1 MPPFRR
7 NYYYRRN
14 YWNYRNPR
22 RRFRRRRPRKTLRRR
37 FPRQR
42 RVRKRFYTKR
52 LKKKLKKINIQQ
64 WQPTSIKK
72 CHVKGYLV
80 LFEGAKGHLANNFT
94 QYKESFVP
102 PRTPG
107 GGGWGIQ
114 QLGLGNLFIQ
124 NEYFMNWWT
133 VSNKGLNMVRYY
145 GCNIKLYRQK
155 TIDYIF
161 TYFTEKP
168 EHADKF
174 WFPSFHPMKLLLD
187 KRRVIVPSLETQPLK
202 RKLYKRLHIRP
213 PKMLKTDWYF
223 QQNLSNYPLIYFA
236 ATACDLNHMFISAD
250 AQNSNV
256 SIPTLNTGFFMQSAF
271 QYFGDKGYQPKQN
284 IYVYGLLNGEIE
296 LKNEPRKNVIYLGN
310 THVRDSGIPVGNEG
324 WEAYKNKKD
333 NWGNIFY
340 HDYFTLY
347 KTVFLGPDP
356 ATFLAKTSITQTVGE
371 TGITQKIEPLYFE
384 FRYNPYKDKGN
395 GNVAYW
401 KSVSDVTKNNWEE
414 PQNPNLIIRGYPFWL
429 MLWGWEDHT
438 RKLSEIRNLD
448 DNYVL
453 VLRSQYF
460 NNNLQA
466 VVPISFSFINGR
478 APWGNEPEDISPTDL
493 RNWFPKW
500 QFQKEVINAILMSGP
515 GVVRAEK
522 DNSIQAFMKYDFSF
536 KWGGEPATMENIA
549 DPNSQPITPLPR
561 ELLSTNEIISP
572 TESIQN
578 LIYKWDCRRDLLTQ
592 TAYKRISECTID
604 DKSMFTD
611 GRQTSTDIP
620 QTTQTPSS
628 ETTTEKEKETLLL
641 QLNQLQQLNQQLQH
655 RFQQLKTLTQE

>member
-1 MPPFRR
+1 MV
-7 NYYYRRN
+7 
-14 YWNYRNPR
+14 
-22 RRFRRRRPRKTLRRR
+22 T
-37 FPRQR
+37 
-42 RVRKRFYTKR
+42 
-52 LKKKLKKINIQQ
+52 
-64 WQPTSIKK
+64 
-72 CHVKGYLV
+72 
-80 LFEGAKGHLANNFT
+80 NFCP
-94 QYKESFVP
+94 YKESYTP

-107 GGGWGIQ
+107 GGGWSIQ
-114 QLGLGNLFIQ
+114 KLNLGNLYIQ
-124 NEYFMNWWT
+124 NTFIMNKWT
-133 VSNKGLNMVRYY
+133 RSNRALNMCRYF
-145 GCNIKLYRQK
+145 GVVITLYRQPD
-155 TIDYIF
+155 IDYIF
-161 TYFTEKP
+161 TYYREEPKQ
-168 EHADKF
+168 AGKY
-174 WFPSFHPMKLLLD
+174 WYPSFHPMQMILD
-187 KRRVIVPSLETQPLK
+187 KHRVIVPSMKTQPLK
-202 RKLYKRLHIRP
+202 RKNYKRIYIRP
-213 PKMLKTDWYF
+213 PKMMKTEWYF
-223 QQNLSNYPLIYFA
+223 QQHISNYPLIHFA
-236 ATACDLNHMFISAD
+236 ATACSLQHMFLSSRST
-250 AQNSNV
+250 NSNV
-256 SIPTLNTGFFMQSAF
+256 TIITLNTNFFQRSAW
-271 QYFGDKGYQPKQN
+271 QYPDAGIGYFPKQGT
-284 IYVYGLLNGEIE
+284 YMYGLRNGSYGPIQNE
-296 LKNEPRKNVIYLGN
+296 LKKNVIYLGD
-310 THVRDSGIPVGNEG
+310 THYNDGGEPCGTLTHFTE
-324 WEAYKNKKD
+324 YQKD

-371 TGITQKIEPLYFE
+371 SGITQKIEPLYFE

-401 KSVSDVTKNNWEE
+401 KSVSDVTKNNWDE

-561 ELLSTNEIISP
+561 STLIS
-572 TESIQN
+572 
-578 LIYKWDCRRDLLTQ
+578 K
-592 TAYKRISECTID
+592 
-604 DKSMFTD
+604 
-611 GRQTSTDIP
+611 
-620 QTTQTPSS
+620 
-628 ETTTEKEKETLLL
+628 
-641 QLNQLQQLNQQLQH
+641 
-655 RFQQLKTLTQE
+655 